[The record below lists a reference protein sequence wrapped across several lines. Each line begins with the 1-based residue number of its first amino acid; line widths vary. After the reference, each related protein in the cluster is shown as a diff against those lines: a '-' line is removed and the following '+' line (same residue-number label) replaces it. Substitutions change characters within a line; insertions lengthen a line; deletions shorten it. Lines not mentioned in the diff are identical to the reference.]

1 MFDRIVAFCIQ
12 NRLLVV
18 ALSVLT
24 LVYGGM
30 TTRTIPVDVLP
41 DLSRPTV
48 TIFTEAPG
56 LSPEEVESLV
66 IRPIE
71 TAVNGATGV
80 TLLRSTASGGLGL
93 VFVEFDWDK
102 DIYLARQIVT
112 ERLAEARSRLPE
124 GVETTLGPISSI
136 MGNIMILGVTSAS
149 DPADP
154 LALRSLAEWD
164 LRPRLLAIPGV
175 SQVTL
180 MGGELRQFQ
189 ILVDAEKLLLYRLSL
204 EDVLAAVESANRN
217 ASGGYLI
224 GPYREGQ
231 IRIFGRLSAAEQF
244 ANIIVREPAASGGVV
259 TLSQVA
265 EIREAGPIDR
275 RGDASVN
282 GREAVMLSVQKQPGA
297 NTLAV
302 VEQIRAEVKALRE
315 AVPPD
320 VELHDDIF
328 SQADFIGAAVNNVE
342 EALRDGAI
350 IITIVLFLFLLNLR
364 TTFITLTALPLS
376 LAVTFLIFSAFD
388 LSINTMTLG
397 GIAIAI
403 GELVD
408 DAIVGVENVFRR
420 LRQNRLSAMPKP
432 AFSMVLSATLEV
444 RRSIVF
450 STIIVV
456 LVFLPLFALSGI
468 EGRLFTALGLAYII
482 SILASLLVSL
492 TVTPALCALILPK
505 MQQVEEPRESALVR
519 GIKHVQAT
527 VIRVLLPVRG
537 VVMTAAFALFLGAV
551 ALAATFGQSF
561 LPEFNEGS
569 LNVGLTLPPGTSMAE
584 SNRIA
589 AKAEAIALALPEVDK
604 VGRRSGR
611 AEQDDHAEPPNV
623 SELEFTLHEL
633 ERPRAEA
640 IAELRKN
647 LEQLPGVAINIGQ
660 PLSHRIDH
668 MLSGVRAQIAI
679 KIFGRDLLEIRQ
691 AAEQVAVEA
700 AAVAGVVDAAV
711 EQQVMVPQLHIRID
725 RDAAFRRG
733 LSVGT
738 VAAYAEAAI
747 GGRIVGEVI
756 DGVRNY
762 DIIVRFS
769 EDSRGSIEDI
779 RNLPIPLPNGQFIPL
794 SLVAGVEEAMGPNQ
808 IARENAQRRIVVQAN
823 VEGRD
828 LVGAVEEIRA
838 RVGGLELPDAVTIVY
853 GGEYESQV
861 AALRTIALLSVVT
874 LAGMFLALYTHFRSV
889 NFALQVMV
897 CIPLAFVGAVVGV
910 ALTDATISLAT
921 IVGFITLTGIASR
934 NGILMI
940 AHYMHLMRE
949 ENESFSQEMIVR
961 GTQERI
967 VPVLMTALT
976 AMLGVLP
983 LLFAVDQPGREILGP
998 VAVVI
1003 FSGLATSTLL
1013 DLLIRPLL
1021 FWQFGR
1027 RDAER
1032 LIAESKDK
1040 TIRSISQPS
1049 SQEA

>member
-1 MFDRIVAFCIQ
+1 MFDRIVAFCIR
-12 NRLLVV
+12 NRLFVV
-18 ALSVLT
+18 ALSAVT
-24 LVYGGM
+24 LIYGGM
-30 TTRTIPVDVLP
+30 IARSIPVDVLP

-71 TAVNGATGV
+71 AAVNGATGV

-93 VFVEFDWDK
+93 VFVEFDWDT

-112 ERLAEARSRLPE
+112 ERLAEVRGRLPN

-136 MGNIMILGVTSAS
+136 MGNIMVIGLTSDDEMFDAR
-149 DPADP
+149 
-154 LALRSLAEWD
+154 ALRSLAEWD

-189 ILVDAEKLLLYRLSL
+189 VLVDARKLLLHRLSL
-204 EDVLAAVESANRN
+204 EEVISAIEASNRN

-231 IRIFGRLSAAEQF
+231 IRIFGRLAAAEQF
-244 ANIIVREPAASGGVV
+244 NTIVIRQSGETGGIV
-259 TLSQVA
+259 TLAQVA

-282 GREAVMLSVQKQPGA
+282 GREAVMLSIQKQPGA

-302 VEQIRAEVKALRE
+302 VDRIRDAIVALR
-315 AVPPD
+315 AAMPD
-320 VELHDDIF
+320 GVTVHDDIF
-328 SQADFIGAAVNNVE
+328 SQADFIEAAVDNVE
-342 EALRDGAI
+342 EALRDGAV
-350 IITIVLFLFLLNLR
+350 IITFVLLLFLLNLR

-376 LAVTFLIFSAFD
+376 LVVTFLIFNAFG

-420 LRQNRLSAMPKP
+420 LRQNRLSSAPKP
-432 AFSMVLSATLEV
+432 SFSIVLRATLEV

-482 SILASLLVSL
+482 SILASLVVSL
-492 TVTPALCALILPK
+492 TVTPALCALLLPK
-505 MQQVEEPRESALVR
+505 MKQVAEPRDGAV
-519 GIKHVQAT
+519 VQAIKMFQAA
-527 VIRVLLPVRG
+527 VIRTLLPVRTF
-537 VVMTAAFALFLGAV
+537 VMGAAFLLFLGAV
-551 ALAATFGQSF
+551 GLATTFGQSF
-561 LPEFNEGS
+561 LPAFNEGS

-589 AKAEAIALALPEVDK
+589 AKAEAIVLALPEVDK

-611 AEQDDHAEPPNV
+611 AERDDHAEPPNV
-623 SELEFTLHEL
+623 TELEFTLHERG
-633 ERPRAEA
+633 RPRGEA

-647 LEQLPGVAINIGQ
+647 LEQLPGIAINIGQ

-679 KIFGRDLLEIRQ
+679 KIFGRDLAVIRRL
-691 AAEQVAVEA
+691 AEQVAVEVST
-700 AAVAGVVDAAV
+700 VAGVVDTAV

-725 RDAAFRRG
+725 REAAFRHG
-733 LSVGT
+733 LAVGT

-747 GGRIVGEVI
+747 GGRLVGEVI

-762 DIIVRFS
+762 DIFVRFS
-769 EDSRGSIEDI
+769 EESRHSADAIRDI
-779 RNLPIPLPNGQFIPL
+779 PIPLPNGQFVPL
-794 SLVAGVEEAMGPNQ
+794 AQVAAIEEARGPNQ
-808 IARENAQRRIVVQAN
+808 ISRENAERRIIVQAN
-823 VEGRD
+823 VDGRD
-828 LVGAVEEIRA
+828 LVGAVEDIRE
-838 RVGGLELPDAVTIVY
+838 RIDRLDLPPGVAIVY
-853 GGEYESQV
+853 GGEYESQI
-861 AALRTIALLSVVT
+861 AAVRTIALLSLVT
-874 LAGMFLALYTHFRSV
+874 LAGMFLALYTHFGSA

-897 CIPLAFVGAVVGV
+897 CIPLAFVGAVIGV

-921 IVGFITLTGIASR
+921 IVGFITLTGIAAR
-934 NGILMI
+934 NGILMLT
-940 AHYMHLMRE
+940 HYLHLMRE
-949 ENESFSQEMIVR
+949 ENEGFSQTMIVR

-967 VPVLMTALT
+967 IPVLMTALT

-1013 DLLIRPLL
+1013 DVFIRPLL
-1021 FWQFGR
+1021 FWQFAR
-1027 RDAER
+1027 RDALR
-1032 LIAESKDK
+1032 LAGANAEGFGDAFV
-1040 TIRSISQPS
+1040 QPS
-1049 SQEA
+1049 TLRD

>member
-12 NRLLVV
+12 NRLLIV
-18 ALSVLT
+18 ALSVVT
-24 LVYGGM
+24 LVYGGLVA
-30 TTRTIPVDVLP
+30 RNIPVDVLP

-71 TAVNGATGV
+71 SAVNGATGV
-80 TLLRSTASGGLGL
+80 TLLRSTASAGLGL
-93 VFVEFDWDK
+93 VFVEFDWDQ
-102 DIYLARQIVT
+102 DIHLARQIVT
-112 ERLAEARSRLPE
+112 ERLSEARARLPS

-136 MGNIMILGVTSAS
+136 MGNIMIIGVTSDDAAT
-149 DPADP
+149 DAM
-154 LALRSLAEWD
+154 ALRSLAEWD
-164 LRPRLLAIPGV
+164 LRPRLLAVPGV

-189 ILVDAEKLLLYRLSL
+189 VLVKADKLLLFQLSL
-204 EDVLAAVESANRN
+204 QQVLDAVEASNRN
-217 ASGGYLI
+217 SSGGYLI

-231 IRIFGRLSAAEQF
+231 VRVFGRVGATQDLSS
-244 ANIIVREPAASGGVV
+244 IVVRAIGGNGGAI
-259 TLSQVA
+259 TLGQIA

-282 GREAVMLSVQKQPGA
+282 GQKAVILSVQKQPGA

-302 VEQIRAEVKALRE
+302 VDQIRAELAALRG
-315 AVPPD
+315 AVPD
-320 VELHDDIF
+320 GVQLHDDIF
-328 SQADFIGAAVNNVE
+328 SQADFIDAAVNNVE

-350 IITIVLFLFLLNLR
+350 IITIILFLFLLNLR
-364 TTFITLTALPLS
+364 TTFITLAALPLS
-376 LAVTFLIFSAFD
+376 LVVTFLVFSALE

-408 DAIVGVENVFRR
+408 DAIVGVENVYRR
-420 LRQNRLSAMPKP
+420 LRQNRAAPSPKP
-432 AFSMVLSATLEV
+432 AFLIVLTSTLEV

-482 SILASLLVSL
+482 SILASLIVSL
-492 TVTPALCALILPK
+492 TVTPALCAWLLPTMK
-505 MQQVEEPRESALVR
+505 QVAQPKDGVLVR
-519 GIKHVQAT
+519 SIKSLQAT
-527 VIRVLLPVRG
+527 VIRLLLPLRFA
-537 VVMTAAFALFLGAV
+537 VMATAFVLFVG
-551 ALAATFGQSF
+551 ALALASTFGQSF

-569 LNVGLTLPPGTSMAE
+569 VNVGLTLPPGTSMEE
-584 SNRIA
+584 SNRMA

-604 VGRRSGR
+604 VGRRTGR

-623 SELEFTLHEL
+623 SELEFTLHERD
-633 ERPRAEA
+633 RPRAEA
-640 IAELRKN
+640 IAELREN
-647 LEQLPGVAINIGQ
+647 LRQLPGVAINIGQ

-679 KIFGRDLLEIRQ
+679 KIFGRDLDEMREVAARVAEQ
-691 AAEQVAVEA
+691 AAGVQ
-700 AAVAGVVDAAV
+700 GVVDAGV
-711 EQQVMVPQLHIRID
+711 EQQVMVPQVHVRID
-725 RDAAFRRG
+725 RAAALRHG
-733 LSVGT
+733 LDVGSIAST
-738 VAAYAEAAI
+738 AEAAI
-747 GGRIVGEVI
+747 GGRVAGEVI
-756 DGVRNY
+756 DGIRSY
-762 DIIVRFS
+762 DIVVRLVE
-769 EDSRGSIEDI
+769 EDRNSIDAI
-779 RNLPIPLPNGQFIPL
+779 RNLPIPLPGGGFVPL
-794 SLVAGVEEAMGPNQ
+794 SLVAAVEEAKGPNQ
-808 IARENAQRRIVVQAN
+808 IARENAQRRIIVQAN

-828 LVGAVEEIRA
+828 LVGAVDEIRE
-838 RVGGLELPDAVTIVY
+838 RVSALDLPASMTIVY
-853 GGEYESQV
+853 GGEYESQT
-861 AALRTIALLSVVT
+861 AAVQTIALLSIVALV
-874 LAGMFLALYTHFRSV
+874 GMFLALYTHFRSI
-889 NFALQVMV
+889 NFALQVMI
-897 CIPLAFVGAVVGV
+897 CIPLAFIGAVVGV

-949 ENESFSQEMIVR
+949 ESEPFSQAMIIR

-967 VPVLMTALT
+967 IPVLMTALT

-983 LLFAVDQPGREILGP
+983 LLFATDQPGREILGP

-1013 DLLIRPLL
+1013 DLVIRPLL

-1027 RDAER
+1027 AEAMR
-1032 LIAESKDK
+1032 LVADSSTESGGI
-1040 TIRSISQPS
+1040 TLQPT
-1049 SQEA
+1049 SQEI